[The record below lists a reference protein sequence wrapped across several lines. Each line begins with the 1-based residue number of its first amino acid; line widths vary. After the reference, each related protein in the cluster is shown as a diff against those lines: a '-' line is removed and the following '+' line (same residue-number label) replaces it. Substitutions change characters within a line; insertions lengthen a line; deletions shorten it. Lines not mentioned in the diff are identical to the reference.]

1 MLVKTEAIDMI
12 LASANIKTQVMINK
26 TRINLNSA
34 IFIDNPIRTPKV
46 VAMPLP
52 PLNLK
57 NKVQLCPH
65 MQLNPSK
72 IGRIVLSAKLILEP
86 RKSPKKITGIKPFK
100 ISKIKT
106 LIPTG
111 FPNTRQAFVA
121 PTLPEPNLRIS
132 IPLSKCAN
140 M

>member
-12 LASANIKTQVMINK
+12 RESANIKTQVRISK
-26 TRINLNSA
+26 IRINLSSG

-52 PLNLK
+52 PLNPK

-65 MQLNPSK
+65 MQLKPSK
-72 IGRIVLSAKLILEP
+72 IGRIVLSAKVILEA
-86 RKSPKKITGIKPFK
+86 KKLPKKTTGIKPFK

-106 LIPTG
+106 LTPTG

-132 IPLSKCAN
+132 MPLNKYPN
-140 M
+140 I